1 MTSVAAGL
9 DGPRTSS
16 KEYNISVNCLSLVQ
30 SGISS
35 ASVAGNVRNNLKR
48 VPERSPNEPQGP
60 QAGVVLALGLA
71 DATIALKE
79 SFDSQGGNMKLITG
93 LILAV
98 ALAVSSLGCSG
109 PLTTREKG
117 AAVGTVTGAG
127 LGAIIGSATG
137 SAGAGAGI
145 GAAIGLLGGALV
157 GDQMQKKKKK
167 EAEQQRQID
176 ETQAELERQRKE
188 IERLKAR
195 E

>member
-1 MTSVAAGL
+1 MTPVVAGL
-9 DGPRTSS
+9 HGPRTSS

-30 SGISS
+30 SGILSV
-35 ASVAGNVRNNLKR
+35 SVAGNVRNLKR

-71 DATIALKE
+71 DATIAQKE
-79 SFDSQGGNMKLITG
+79 SSDSLGGNMKLITG

-157 GDQMQKKKKK
+157 GDQMQKKQKK
-167 EAEQQRQID
+167 EAEKQKQID